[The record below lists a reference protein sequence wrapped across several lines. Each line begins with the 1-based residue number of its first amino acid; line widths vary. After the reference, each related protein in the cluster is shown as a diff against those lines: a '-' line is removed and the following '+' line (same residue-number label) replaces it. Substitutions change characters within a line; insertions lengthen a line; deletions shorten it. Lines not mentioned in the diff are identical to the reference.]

1 MAGTTFNA
9 DEIFEMAE
17 EIERNGARFYR
28 EAAGIAPDKQTE
40 KMLLDFAVME
50 DGHLKTFQQMRRQ
63 LSDREK
69 EPTAFDPNNEAA
81 MYIQTMA
88 AGHGTEGRKSHTDK
102 LTGDESIRQILEIA
116 VEAEKSSVVYYT
128 GLKEM
133 VPPRAGRDKIEAII
147 TEELGHLA
155 VLNQKL
161 SALN

>member
-17 EIERNGARFYR
+17 EIERNGSRFYR
-28 EAAGIAPDKQTE
+28 EAARIAPDKQTE

-81 MYIQTMA
+81 MYLQTMA
-88 AGHGTEGRKSHTDK
+88 AGHGTEGRKSRTDK

-116 VEAEKSSVVYYT
+116 VDAEKNSVVYYT

-155 VLNQKL
+155 ALNQKL
-161 SALN
+161 AALG